1 MKKILPIVIIGL
13 GLNASVIQN
22 SVSKLLMT
30 NPEIKSSLNK
40 FLEQKSEIKAAKSD
54 NLPVVNFN
62 LQGGIAKSGMFKSDT
77 IDQTYRY
84 YKAAIILTQNLF
96 NGFGSEGKINYQ
108 KAKAIS
114 YAFKYIQTV
123 NNITDKA
130 LKAYIDV
137 LKANLLYKNGIENL
151 KITKSI
157 LEKVKELYK
166 GGMTTKSEVTKIE
179 SQYYLAKA
187 NLYVLKDNLVKAENN
202 FAKIFGYKPDIEKM
216 SFDIDLRMPFDYKA
230 SLQIALKKNPALKS
244 AKFYIKALH
253 EYQKVVDKDFYPKV
267 DLQLQ
272 QNYNDVSEVNPYDS
286 ADDRFVAS
294 LNLVYNIFNGYKD
307 KTNSQINKIKI
318 NQALNNLEKIKREVK
333 ADLANA
339 WDLKNTF
346 EKRITDLKQYK
357 LFAQK
362 TLKLYQQEF
371 NMGRRT
377 LLELLTAQNDLY
389 KAKNELIKTQY
400 NLLYSK
406 VKIHNLMGDLVDEI
420 FGKEVLKGLVNN

>member
-1 MKKILPIVIIGL
+1 MKKILPIFIIGL
-13 GLNASVIQN
+13 GLNASTVQD
-22 SVSKLLMT
+22 SVSKLLTT

-54 NLPVVNFN
+54 NLPIVNFN
-62 LQGGIAKSGMFKSDT
+62 IQGGIAKSGMFKSDT
-77 IDQTYRY
+77 IDKTYRY
-84 YKAAIILTQNLF
+84 YKAALTLTQNLF

-123 NNITDKA
+123 NNITDEA

-157 LEKVKELYK
+157 LKKVKELYN

-202 FAKIFGYKPDIEKM
+202 FEKIFGYKPDIEKM
-216 SFDIDLRMPFDYKA
+216 SFDIDLKVPFDYE
-230 SLQIALKKNPALKS
+230 IALQTALEKNPALKS

-253 EYQKVVDKDFYPKV
+253 EYQKVVDKDFYPKI

-272 QNYNDVSEVNPYDS
+272 QNYNDVSDTNPYDS